1 MTQESIHKLLKSIYK
16 AERAKKKKEKEN
28 ESKDGNDDDDS
39 DDEDTAKAEP
49 ERWEEILYLTIIC
62 LNGFENYFLNLVESI
77 IFQPYA
83 QTEEHSMH

>member
-28 ESKDGNDDDDS
+28 ESKDGNDDDS
-39 DDEDTAKAEP
+39 DDEDTGKAEP

-62 LNGFENYFLNLVESI
+62 LNCFENYFLNPFGSI

-83 QTEEHSMH
+83 QTKKLLMH